1 MSRQSLAA
9 SVLPA
14 GHSGCLDE
22 YGLPKWEVCTWDAV
36 YLKGVGRI
44 CPQPVGL
51 YVDSD
56 YLTISYNLKAL
67 VMWLVS
73 LQLFWRQQWTN
84 DQQIAR
90 GGNLFSLFD
99 LATACTSS
107 HHFQTSSHTLKSLF
121 HRACPQ
127 WLCWCTMA
135 PPGISW
141 LVIMWFVDCS
151 GAQRGHLEHSGSAWI
166 SSIEAI
172 CWPSIL
178 TPYCYLKHAT
188 CHCTSNF
195 RRHQETTFKDVGAFP
210 STGILEGRSCGHLW
224 PFAASFSR
232 CPCDRRQLQW
242 GTQSRPWISAAK
254 DDGSS
259 SLWEL

>member
-1 MSRQSLAA
+1 
-9 SVLPA
+9 
-14 GHSGCLDE
+14 
-22 YGLPKWEVCTWDAV
+22 
-36 YLKGVGRI
+36 
-44 CPQPVGL
+44 
-51 YVDSD
+51 
-56 YLTISYNLKAL
+56 
-67 VMWLVS
+67 MWLVS
-73 LQLFWRQQWTN
+73 LQLFWSQQWTN

-90 GGNLFSLFD
+90 GGVFFSLFD

-107 HHFQTSSHTLKSLF
+107 HHFQTSSHTLKWLF

-127 WLCWCTMA
+127 WLCCCTMA

-166 SSIEAI
+166 SSICWPFVGHLLAIPSDSGWYMIEAGQSATVQQQFPKTPGNDLQGCRRFSLHWDPGRTQLWPSVAI
-172 CWPSIL
+172 CG
-178 TPYCYLKHAT
+178 K
-188 CHCTSNF
+188 N
-195 RRHQETTFKDVGAFP
+195 
-210 STGILEGRSCGHLW
+210 
-224 PFAASFSR
+224 AASFSR